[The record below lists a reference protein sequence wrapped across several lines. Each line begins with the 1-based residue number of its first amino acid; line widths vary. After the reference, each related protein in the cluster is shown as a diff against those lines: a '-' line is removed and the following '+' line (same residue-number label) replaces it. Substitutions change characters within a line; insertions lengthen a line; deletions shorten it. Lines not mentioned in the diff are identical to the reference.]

1 MKRVLIITSS
11 PLHNGPRLVRE
22 IDALKDNFQ
31 ITAVGA
37 TQPHLKTIDYISYS
51 SLELSL
57 TDRIIKKLVE
67 TVTKRPYLSLLP
79 NMQRRFHK
87 LIKSVNPDV
96 LIIHSPSLL
105 PYAVQHKTAKMKLVY
120 NAHEY
125 HPLEFENKEWE
136 RWSGKRYRH
145 IYETCLLKCDL
156 VINVC
161 DGIAEKCQQE
171 FDVKSLVIPN
181 AAGYYQM
188 DALPD
193 LSWEFPLRFIHHG
206 GTNADRKI
214 EWMIEAFQI
223 LGPNYQLDLMLVEN
237 QPEYYTHLKELAAK
251 TENVRLIKTV
261 KFQEIIPFLSMYH
274 AGVYLLPPSSFNNRH
289 ALPNKFFE
297 FIQAR
302 LPIVSGPSVEM
313 QSVIEKFDL
322 GIISSDFTP
331 QAFADAIT
339 KLNADNARHF
349 KENAHK
355 AAKELSGEHFQQVLR
370 DEIEKILES

>member
-22 IDALKDNFQ
+22 IDALKDNFL

-37 TQPHLKTIDYISYS
+37 TRPHLKSIEYISYNN
-51 SLELSL
+51 LELSL
-57 TDRIIKKLVE
+57 TDRIIKKFIE

-79 NMQRRFHK
+79 NMQRRFNK
-87 LIKSVNPDV
+87 LIDSVKPDV

-105 PYAVQHKTAKMKLVY
+105 PYAVKHKTTKVKLVY

-125 HPLEFENKEWE
+125 HPLEFENEEWE

-188 DALPD
+188 DSLQD
-193 LSWEFPLRFIHHG
+193 LSWENPLRFIHHG

-214 EWMIEAFQI
+214 ERMIEAFQI
-223 LGPNYQLDLMLVEN
+223 LGPNYHLDLMLVEN
-237 QPEYYTHLKELAAK
+237 QPEYYTYLNELAAK
-251 TENVRLIKTV
+251 TENVQLIKPV
-261 KFQEIIPFLSMYH
+261 KFEEIIPFLSTYH
-274 AGVYLLPPSSFNNRH
+274 AGVYLLPPSSFNNKH

-302 LPIVSGPSVEM
+302 LPIISGPSVEM
-313 QSVIEKFDL
+313 QSIIQKFDL
-322 GIISSDFTP
+322 GIISADFTP
-331 QAFADAIT
+331 QTFADAI
-339 KLNADNARHF
+339 KSLNADNAKLF
-349 KENAHK
+349 KQNAHK
-355 AAKELSGEHFQQVLR
+355 AAKELSGEHFQHILR
-370 DEIEKILES
+370 NEIEKLLKF